1 MTCFLTYKNNLICYR
16 SEGRNRRMAKL
27 VIFTVVVITIF
38 SFGVSVDDK
47 CSACNAVAVCSLGIS
62 LDVLFPQSLIY
73 FPRTNMG
80 VDAVQE
86 ELESQL
92 LKVIQNY
99 NSIRSLPVSVSMLVQ
114 PFDVLLSLKQE
125 KPRNHLDLRNRLN
138 SKGQRE
144 GKVIDYRYVNHAS
157 LSAQTFCNTFG
168 NMRQENFL
176 GIFVIVILTT
186 SVDCMLDCFQECNMD
201 QQLAATMKGK

>member
-1 MTCFLTYKNNLICYR
+1 
-16 SEGRNRRMAKL
+16 
-27 VIFTVVVITIF
+27 
-38 SFGVSVDDK
+38 
-47 CSACNAVAVCSLGIS
+47 
-62 LDVLFPQSLIY
+62 
-73 FPRTNMG
+73 MG

-114 PFDVLLSLKQE
+114 PFDVLSLKQE

-157 LSAQTFCNTFG
+157 LSA
-168 NMRQENFL
+168 
-176 GIFVIVILTT
+176 
-186 SVDCMLDCFQECNMD
+186 
-201 QQLAATMKGK
+201 

>member
-47 CSACNAVAVCSLGIS
+47 CSACNAVA
-62 LDVLFPQSLIY
+62 
-73 FPRTNMG
+73 
-80 VDAVQE
+80 E

-92 LKVIQNY
+92 LK
-99 NSIRSLPVSVSMLVQ
+99 
-114 PFDVLLSLKQE
+114 E

-144 GKVIDYRYVNHAS
+144 GKVIDYRMSDLRVVDLLDGLCDRMQDYTLQKVESKNREWVKVESFDNLTNKQEAKAHANDISTYCGRLLEETEDELAEVIKNGTLKVGDARKVLCQTLSNHCSKSSETDSEDEEDDDDADE
-157 LSAQTFCNTFG
+157 L
-168 NMRQENFL
+168 
-176 GIFVIVILTT
+176 
-186 SVDCMLDCFQECNMD
+186 
-201 QQLAATMKGK
+201 

>member
-1 MTCFLTYKNNLICYR
+1 M
-16 SEGRNRRMAKL
+16 
-27 VIFTVVVITIF
+27 
-38 SFGVSVDDK
+38 
-47 CSACNAVAVCSLGIS
+47 
-62 LDVLFPQSLIY
+62 
-73 FPRTNMG
+73 
-80 VDAVQE
+80 QE

-114 PFDVLLSLKQE
+114 PFDVLSLKQE

-157 LSAQTFCNTFG
+157 LSA
-168 NMRQENFL
+168 
-176 GIFVIVILTT
+176 
-186 SVDCMLDCFQECNMD
+186 
-201 QQLAATMKGK
+201 